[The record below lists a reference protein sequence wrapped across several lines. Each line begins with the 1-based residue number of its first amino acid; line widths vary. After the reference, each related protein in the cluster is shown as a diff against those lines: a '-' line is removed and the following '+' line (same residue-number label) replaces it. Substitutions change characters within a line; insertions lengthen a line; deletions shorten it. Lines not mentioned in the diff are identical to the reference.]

1 MLLVT
6 GSKGQLGT
14 ELRARLPHALYVDIE
29 ELDITDEAAVRDF
42 VRAHEVDS
50 IINCA
55 AYTAVDRAEQDVE
68 LCTQVNVAGP
78 RNLALTGARIIH
90 VSTDYVFDGC
100 AHRPYKATDEP
111 QPMSVYGR
119 TKLEGE
125 KAVLQHASTAIIIRT
140 AWLYSAHG
148 ANFVKTMLRLG
159 QERDSLGVVA
169 DQIGSPTYA
178 GDLADAIVAILP
190 QLKEGQQGIYHFTNE
205 GVASWYDFAVEIMQ
219 QAGLACQVKPISTE
233 EYPTPAARP
242 FYSVLD
248 KSNIKSDFNIT
259 IPHWKESL
267 ISCLKQ
273 L

>member
-14 ELRARLPHALYVDIE
+14 ELRARLPHAIFVDIE
-29 ELDITDEAAVRDF
+29 ELDITAEAAVRDY
-42 VRAHEVDS
+42 VLAHDVDT

-68 LCTQVNVAGP
+68 LCTRVNVDGP
-78 RNLALTGARIIH
+78 RHLARSGARVIH
-90 VSTDYVFDGC
+90 VSTDYVFDGSG
-100 AHRPYKATDEP
+100 HRPYKAADKP
-111 QPMSVYGR
+111 CPVSVYGR
-119 TKLEGE
+119 TKLAGE
-125 KAVLQHASTAIIIRT
+125 EAVMAHANTAIIIRT

-159 QERDSLGVVA
+159 KERDSLGVVA
-169 DQIGSPTYA
+169 DQIGSPTFA
-178 GDLADAIVAILP
+178 GDLADAIVAMLP
-190 QLKEGQQGIYHFTNE
+190 QLKEGQKGIYHFTNE

-219 QAGLACQVKPISTE
+219 QAGLRCQVNPITTE
-233 EYPTPAARP
+233 QYPTPAARP
-242 FYSVLD
+242 YYSVLD
-248 KSNIKSDFNIT
+248 KNSLKSDFNIT